1 MPAKPEKSNANRRT
15 HMIYS
20 VQGDFIH
27 ESRAHTST
35 KQIAEFL
42 LNDPE
47 TLQFTVK
54 CEDTGESFHC
64 FGTLTITSI
73 QEHSY
78 ECPDSETEKRNREDH
93 SYNQH
98 VLAHLGPTNTR
109 FVRNGI
115 DLLSPRERKKK
126 NQARLDHLDKFIC

>member
-1 MPAKPEKSNANRRT
+1 MSAP
-15 HMIYS
+15 
-20 VQGDFIH
+20 
-27 ESRAHTST
+27 
-35 KQIAEFL
+35 IARL
-42 LNDPE
+42 
-47 TLQFTVK
+47 
-54 CEDTGESFHC
+54 
-64 FGTLTITSI
+64 
-73 QEHSY
+73 
-78 ECPDSETEKRNREDH
+78 EKRNREDH

>member
-42 LNDPE
+42 PMILKLFNSPSN
-47 TLQFTVK
+47 VK
-54 CEDTGESFHC
+54 TPVNYF
-64 FGTLTITSI
+64 I
-73 QEHSY
+73 
-78 ECPDSETEKRNREDH
+78 
-93 SYNQH
+93 
-98 VLAHLGPTNTR
+98 ALGR
-109 FVRNGI
+109 
-115 DLLSPRERKKK
+115 
-126 NQARLDHLDKFIC
+126 